1 MQKFII
7 PREGLLVRDPKSFTP
22 LPENGVYV
30 DWDGNAGR
38 FWRRRVRCGDVS
50 IQKQEI
56 KEEFVIEETEENE
69 TAEPLQSKRKKRG
82 N

>member
-1 MQKFII
+1 MQKFLV
-7 PREGLLVRDPKSFTP
+7 PRKGLLVRDPVNFNP
-22 LPENGVYV
+22 LPVNGMYI

-38 FWRRRVRCGDVS
+38 FWRRRVRCGDAL

-56 KEEFVIEETEENE
+56 KEEFIIEKEETV
-69 TAEPLQSKRKKRG
+69 EPLQSKRKKRG